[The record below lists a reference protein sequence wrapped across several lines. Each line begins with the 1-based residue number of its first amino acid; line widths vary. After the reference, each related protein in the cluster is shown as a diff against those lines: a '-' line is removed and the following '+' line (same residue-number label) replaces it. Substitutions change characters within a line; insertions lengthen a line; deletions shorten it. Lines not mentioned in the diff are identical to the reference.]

1 MNLLTIAVL
10 SLSIGL
16 IAGAGANE
24 NFILPVTLSAAAIFY
39 SSRNKISTQE
49 ISWQLS
55 EKRSARYDR
64 SHQSLF
70 RMART
75 K

>member
-24 NFILPVTLSAAAIFY
+24 NFILPVTLSAAAIF
-39 SSRNKISTQE
+39 IPLE
-49 ISWQLS
+49 IKFPLR
-55 EKRSARYDR
+55 KYRGN
-64 SHQSLF
+64 
-70 RMART
+70 
-75 K
+75 